1 MAGIIEVG
9 GRGNGLGP
17 GALTSKYTQNPILF
31 HHLYHYQLGHSHQ
44 HLPPGFLHQFP
55 NGLPASKQPHFQP
68 AVGATLLEPTL
79 DHACLLLRTLWC
91 TLSTQS
97 KSPGFYN
104 GLQGPA
110 WSGSHHPDD
119 LIPCS
124 SLVSLMSPEY
134 TSDSPASRA
143 LLQLFPLPQKSASLN
158 SSPETAFSWSLLTHS
173 TGLNITAWHH
183 LALCLNPLP
192 YLLHIAPAT
201 FPTHLTI
208 YLFICYIYLFCCL
221 ALMFKSNFMRASFCA
236 VCTGDSQASRKMPST

>member
-68 AVGATLLEPTL
+68 AVAATLLEPTL
-79 DHACLLLRTLWC
+79 DHVRLLLRTLWC

-110 WSGSHHPDD
+110 
-119 LIPCS
+119 
-124 SLVSLMSPEY
+124 
-134 TSDSPASRA
+134 
-143 LLQLFPLPQKSASLN
+143 
-158 SSPETAFSWSLLTHS
+158 
-173 TGLNITAWHH
+173 
-183 LALCLNPLP
+183 
-192 YLLHIAPAT
+192 
-201 FPTHLTI
+201 
-208 YLFICYIYLFCCL
+208 
-221 ALMFKSNFMRASFCA
+221 
-236 VCTGDSQASRKMPST
+236 